1 LSKGVE
7 DKAPA
12 AVVEALAK
20 SIVDADTMETEDYDD
35 DSNAKAQF
43 WGRVLHH
50 FFG

>member
-20 SIVDADTMETEDYDD
+20 SIVDADTKTEDYDD
-35 DSNAKAQF
+35 
-43 WGRVLHH
+43 R
-50 FFG
+50 